1 MPSLGIDYR
10 QGSEVI
16 SIDRA
21 ASIVTLSNGSAIAYH
36 RLMLATGARTRK
48 LSIPIA
54 EGANAATL
62 RTSVVSCSRA
72 AAADCH
78 DSGIDTLGPQA
89 TLLQT
94 DANGQIALINS
105 RASEFI
111 GCSSQLIHSDLLR
124 ADQVPSDESTAAE
137 ITQREVFD
145 DVEGLASEAQ
155 LQDGRWLR
163 VSRSPTQEGRVIL
176 VYSDIT
182 SLKHQ
187 KAELHA
193 TNLRLDAALTHMSQ
207 GLCLYDSGGG
217 CEL

>member
-1 MPSLGIDYR
+1 M
-10 QGSEVI
+10 I

-36 RLMLATGARTRK
+36 RLMLATGARPRK

-94 DANGQIALINS
+94 DANGQIALIKFPSERIHRLLLAAYPFRSFAS
-105 RASEFI
+105 RPGTE
-111 GCSSQLIHSDLLR
+111 R
-124 ADQVPSDESTAAE
+124 
-137 ITQREVFD
+137 
-145 DVEGLASEAQ
+145 
-155 LQDGRWLR
+155 
-163 VSRSPTQEGRVIL
+163 
-176 VYSDIT
+176 
-182 SLKHQ
+182 
-187 KAELHA
+187 
-193 TNLRLDAALTHMSQ
+193 
-207 GLCLYDSGGG
+207 
-217 CEL
+217 